1 MFKRKLIK
9 QNKFKRFFLKL
20 LNIYAVDRETFELIN
35 PQNDHQAKNY
45 YKFNDKSLILSSGY
59 LDFKSKIKKLDIYYR
74 FSPNV
79 ALWNSPGKWKRIIP
93 NIDKETL
100 IKISLI
106 SLKDSILEFLKRNDL
121 KISLNLIYDKSS
133 KNFNNELKKILD
145 NDKFSI
151 NIIRSKINGNRGTFL
166 ECCDQAEK
174 SEDLIFFV
182 EDDYIFKINSIEEM
196 LFSYLRINTQLD
208 VELFL
213 VPTDYVFY
221 YDKNYS
227 TSIFIGKNY
236 KWRIVQETLL
246 TFLFTK
252 RILDIHKNNIRL
264 VGEEINDPFEKPL
277 HSIFKKVPCL
287 APINSLSYHI
297 SRSIPS
303 IEPDWLKLWEDN
315 YKKLVNGGP

>member
-9 QNKFKRFFLKL
+9 QNKFKRFLLRL

-35 PQNDHQAKNY
+35 PQNDHQAENY

-59 LDFKSKIKKLDIYYR
+59 LDFKNKIKKLDIYYR

-100 IKISLI
+100 IKVSLL
-106 SLKDSILEFLKRNDL
+106 SLKNSILEFLKRNDL

-133 KNFNNELKKILD
+133 EDFNNELKKILD
-145 NDKFSI
+145 NDKFLI
-151 NIIRSKINGNRGTFL
+151 TTIRSKINGNRGTFL

-196 LFSYLRINTQLD
+196 LFSYLRISTQLD
-208 VELFL
+208 MDLFL

-227 TSIFIGKNY
+227 TSIFIGKNH

-264 VGEEINDPFEKPL
+264 VGEEVNDPFEKPL

-287 APINSLSYHI
+287 APINSLGYHI

-303 IEPDWLKLWEDN
+303 IEPDWLKLWEHN
-315 YKKLVNGGP
+315 YKKVINGGP

>member
-100 IKISLI
+100 IKVSLI
-106 SLKDSILEFLKRNDL
+106 SLKNSILEFLKRNDL

-303 IEPDWLKLWEDN
+303 VESDWLKLWEDN

>member
-9 QNKFKRFFLKL
+9 QNKFKRFLLRL

-35 PQNDHQAKNY
+35 PQNDHQAENY

-59 LDFKSKIKKLDIYYR
+59 LDFKNKIKKLDIYYR

-100 IKISLI
+100 IKVSLL
-106 SLKDSILEFLKRNDL
+106 SLKNSILEFLKRNDL

-133 KNFNNELKKILD
+133 EDFNNELKKILD
-145 NDKFSI
+145 NDKFLI
-151 NIIRSKINGNRGTFL
+151 TTICSKINGNRGTFL

-196 LFSYLRINTQLD
+196 LFSYLRISTQLD
-208 VELFL
+208 MDLFL

-227 TSIFIGKNY
+227 TSIFIGKNH

-246 TFLFTK
+246 TILFTK
-252 RILDIHKNNIRL
+252 RILDNHKNNIRL
-264 VGEEINDPFEKPL
+264 VGEEVNDPFEKPL
-277 HSIFKKVPCL
+277 HRIFKKVPCL
-287 APINSLSYHI
+287 APINSLGYHI

-315 YKKLVNGGP
+315 YKKVINGGP

>member
-151 NIIRSKINGNRGTFL
+151 NIIRSKINGNRGTYL

>member
-9 QNKFKRFFLKL
+9 QNKFKRFLLRL

-59 LDFKSKIKKLDIYYR
+59 LDFKNKIKKLDIYYR

-100 IKISLI
+100 IKVSLL
-106 SLKDSILEFLKRNDL
+106 SLKNSILEFLKRNDL

-133 KNFNNELKKILD
+133 EDFNNELKKILD
-145 NDKFSI
+145 NDKFLI
-151 NIIRSKINGNRGTFL
+151 TTICSKINGNRGTFL

-196 LFSYLRINTQLD
+196 LFSYLRISTQLD
-208 VELFL
+208 MDLFL

-227 TSIFIGKNY
+227 TSIFIGKNH

-252 RILDIHKNNIRL
+252 RILDNHKNNIRL
-264 VGEEINDPFEKPL
+264 VGEEVNDPFEKPL
-277 HSIFKKVPCL
+277 HSIYKKVPCL
-287 APINSLSYHI
+287 APINSLGYHI

-315 YKKLVNGGP
+315 YKKVINGGP

>member
-9 QNKFKRFFLKL
+9 QNKFKRFLLRL

-35 PQNDHQAKNY
+35 PQNDHQAENY

-59 LDFKSKIKKLDIYYR
+59 LDFKNKIKKLDIYYR

-100 IKISLI
+100 IKVSLL
-106 SLKDSILEFLKRNDL
+106 SLKNSILEFLKRNDL

-133 KNFNNELKKILD
+133 EDFNNELKKILD
-145 NDKFSI
+145 NDKFLI
-151 NIIRSKINGNRGTFL
+151 TTIRSKINGNRGTFL

-196 LFSYLRINTQLD
+196 LFSYLRINTQID
-208 VELFL
+208 MDFFL

-227 TSIFIGKNY
+227 TSIFIGKNH

-252 RILDIHKNNIRL
+252 RILDNHKNTIRL
-264 VGEEINDPFEKPL
+264 VGEEVNDPFEKPL
-277 HSIFKKVPCL
+277 HSIYKKVPCL
-287 APINSLSYHI
+287 APINSLGYHI

-315 YKKLVNGGP
+315 YKKVINGGP